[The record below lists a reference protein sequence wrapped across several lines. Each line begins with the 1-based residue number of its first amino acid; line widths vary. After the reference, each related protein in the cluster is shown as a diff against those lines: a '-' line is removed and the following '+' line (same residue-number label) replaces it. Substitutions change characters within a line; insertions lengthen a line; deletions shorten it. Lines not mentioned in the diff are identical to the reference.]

1 MRIGF
6 ETKKERKEKEEEE
19 EDDEEEKEMR
29 ERNNY
34 TMSSSLLLK
43 GQRGLNRFKARSR
56 TGLLVDLD
64 LGHRS
69 TRQIG
74 TVYRINPRFL
84 T

>member
-1 MRIGF
+1 M
-6 ETKKERKEKEEEE
+6 T
-19 EDDEEEKEMR
+19 
-29 ERNNY
+29 
-34 TMSSSLLLK
+34 SSLLLK

-74 TVYRINPRFL
+74 TVYRINPRFSDL
-84 T
+84 KLINYVQTSKIHPS